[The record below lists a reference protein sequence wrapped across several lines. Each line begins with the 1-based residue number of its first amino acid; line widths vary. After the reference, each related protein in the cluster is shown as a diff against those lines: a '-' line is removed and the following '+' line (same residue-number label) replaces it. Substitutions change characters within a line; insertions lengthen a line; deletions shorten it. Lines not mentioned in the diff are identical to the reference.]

1 MVSFR
6 QTHHGPEN
14 VVVEGPMKSRMRS
27 PFYRIFVNSLS
38 MSVSTIG
45 TMVLGMLAI
54 PFIVH
59 YAGLS
64 TYGVWAVLSGA
75 MGYFTLL
82 DFGLRGSFVPQLSMM
97 IAANRKTAVRRIL
110 SLGILMY
117 PFLGVIFLP
126 IALIVAPDIP
136 VWFRIPASQSNLTIQ
151 SFWWLYAFTFI
162 SRSLGSLV
170 SLTIARQK
178 MSLVGGLNALTSLIY
193 YGTLILFL
201 SLFHESIMSF
211 IWATYCSWIIVTII
225 YWGLAYSWLDG
236 HVFSN
241 PFALGSTMF
250 RSLFRFA
257 GWMQINQISSQI
269 NEEADRILIGYFVSM
284 STVGVYQ
291 IVSRLAYLTR
301 TLPLSSLGSFL
312 PMISEY
318 HASGEIGTIRRIYID
333 ANRYLAL
340 ITWYI
345 GGVLLATEPLIFQA
359 WTRRVFPNA
368 DLILWL
374 LIGTFSINNLTG
386 IGTTL
391 LKGIGTPRDESMYA
405 ALGSTLKVCLSLGLA
420 RPFGLVGI
428 LFGTFLGSTIGS
440 FYFLYLLFA
449 KHLHIG
455 WWQGLFRWFIPLFS
469 VFFLSVLSVRFFTRR
484 WINPSIS
491 EMRAVGLL
499 FLSVA
504 LFSGIFLLSLAIIRF
519 FTSADI
525 QRIQKLVSTRAAWKP
540 SAIQGDDQ

>member
-1 MVSFR
+1 MDL
-6 QTHHGPEN
+6 H
-14 VVVEGPMKSRMRS
+14 MRS
-27 PFYRIFVNSLS
+27 PFARIVVSSLT
-38 MSVSTIG
+38 MSISTIG

-64 TYGVWAVLSGA
+64 TYGLWAVLSGA

-82 DFGLRGSFVPQLSMM
+82 DLGLGGSFVPQLSMM
-97 IAANRKTAVRRIL
+97 IASNQKNAVRQIL
-110 SLGILMY
+110 SLGTMMY
-117 PFLGVIFLP
+117 PFLGLIFLP
-126 IALIVAPDIP
+126 IAFVVAPDIP
-136 VWFRIPASQSNLTIQ
+136 VWFRIPASQSQLTIH

-162 SRSLGSLV
+162 SQSLRSLV

-178 MSLVGGLNALTSLIY
+178 MSLVGGLNVLTSFIY

-201 SLFHESIMSF
+201 SLFHANIMSF
-211 IWATYCSWIIVTII
+211 IWATYSSWIIVTII
-225 YWGLAYSWLDG
+225 YWGLAYLWLDG

-241 PFALGSTMF
+241 PFALGSTML
-250 RSLFRFA
+250 RNLFTFA
-257 GWMQINQISSQI
+257 GWMQINKISSQI
-269 NEEADRILIGYFVSM
+269 NEEADRILIGYFVNM

-318 HASGEIGTIRRIYID
+318 HASGEIGAIRRVYID

-340 ITWYI
+340 VTWYI
-345 GGVLLATEPLIFQA
+345 GGVILATEPLIFQA
-359 WTRRVFPNA
+359 WTRQMFPNA

-391 LKGIGTPRDESMYA
+391 LQGIGTPRDESMYA
-405 ALGSTLKVCLSLGLA
+405 ILGSSLKICLSLALA

-428 LFGTFLGSTIGS
+428 LLGTFLGATIGS
-440 FYFLYLLFA
+440 FYFLHLLFS

-469 VFFLSVLSVRFFTRR
+469 VFIVTVLSVRFLTWH
-484 WINPSIS
+484 WIDPSTS
-491 EMRAVGLL
+491 ESKSIALL
-499 FLSVA
+499 LLSAA
-504 LFSGIFLLSLAIIRF
+504 LFSGIFLLALAIIRF
-519 FTSADI
+519 FTLTDI
-525 QRIQKLVSTRAAWKP
+525 HRIRKLVATRATRKM
-540 SAIQGDDQ
+540 SALQGDDQ